1 MPFVVSALSV
11 TPVKGTQIQRVEQIE
26 LAADGA
32 RGNRRFFI
40 VDQRNRMVNGKQLG
54 DLHSVIASCDDGK
67 LRLAFPDGPVVEDV
81 IELGDEQT
89 VRFFSYPRQARP
101 LHGPWNEALSAHVGR
116 AVHLFD
122 GGPATD
128 RGQRGTVSLISC
140 GSLTRLAEGAG
151 QPDVDSRRFR
161 MLVEID
167 GVAAHEE
174 DRWAGHEVRIGAAA
188 VRFNGHVGRC
198 LVTSRD
204 PETGRVDLPTL
215 DILGDYRRDLP
226 STEPLPFGIY
236 GEVLCPGTVRVGDPV
251 DPVH

>member
-1 MPFVVSALSV
+1 MRIVVSALAV
-11 TPVKGTQIQRVEQIE
+11 TPVKGTQIQHVEQIE

-40 VDQRNRMVNGKQLG
+40 VDERNRMVNGKQLG
-54 DLHSVIASCDDGK
+54 ELQSVVAACEDGM
-67 LRLAFPDGPVVEDV
+67 LRFSFPDGRVVEDL
-81 IELGDEQT
+81 IELGEEQT
-89 VRFFSYPRQARP
+89 VRFFSYPRKARR

-128 RGQRGTVSLISC
+128 RGQRGTVSLISRE
-140 GSLTRLAEGAG
+140 SLTRLAERAG
-151 QPDVDSRRFR
+151 QPEVDSRRFR

-174 DRWAGHEVRIGAAA
+174 DRWAGREVRIGATA

-204 PETGRVDLPTL
+204 PETGRIDLPTL
-215 DILGDYRRDLP
+215 DILGDYRRDLL

-236 GEVLCPGTVRVGDPV
+236 GEVLRPGTVRVGDSVEPV
-251 DPVH
+251 Q